1 MNIQNRTIYCKDN
14 LDILKGIDSETVD
27 MIYLDPPFNS
37 KKAWNAP
44 IGSSAEGASF
54 KDTWTKD
61 DIKEEWV
68 DAIRAEYPE
77 LHAFLN
83 SFKLWGQESDVAYI
97 IYMAVRII
105 ECRRIL
111 KNTGTI
117 WYHCDHVMNDY
128 VKIMLDIIF
137 GRGHDINNIVWL
149 YKSGGASKRTFA
161 KKHDNIF
168 FYCKTKDYKYNMVK
182 ERSYVV
188 GGLVKNY
195 EIDENGKPYH
205 LISPKDYWDIP
216 ILSVTAKER
225 TGYPTQKPLALLRKI
240 IESSTEPGDIVLDP
254 FCGCATTC
262 VAAEQTGRQW
272 VGIDVS
278 IKAYELVKDRLHADV
293 NHHGQLSL
301 DSPEQININFSTT
314 PPVRNAIQ
322 SAEKKWVYIISNE
335 AYPDEYKVGI
345 ATNWKSRLNSYQ
357 TSDPNRG
364 YKLEYKIET
373 PDYRELEKAVHE
385 HFDNRHEWVRAELKD
400 IIKFISEQ

>member
-1 MNIQNRTIYCKDN
+1 M
-14 LDILKGIDSETVD
+14 
-27 MIYLDPPFNS
+27 
-37 KKAWNAP
+37 
-44 IGSSAEGASF
+44 
-54 KDTWTKD
+54 
-61 DIKEEWV
+61 
-68 DAIRAEYPE
+68 
-77 LHAFLN
+77 
-83 SFKLWGQESDVAYI
+83 
-97 IYMAVRII
+97 
-105 ECRRIL
+105 
-111 KNTGTI
+111 
-117 WYHCDHVMNDY
+117 
-128 VKIMLDIIF
+128 
-137 GRGHDINNIVWL
+137 
-149 YKSGGASKRTFA
+149 
-161 KKHDNIF
+161 
-168 FYCKTKDYKYNMVK
+168 
-182 ERSYVV
+182 
-188 GGLVKNY
+188 
-195 EIDENGKPYH
+195 
-205 LISPKDYWDIP
+205 
-216 ILSVTAKER
+216 
-225 TGYPTQKPLALLRKI
+225 
-240 IESSTEPGDIVLDP
+240 
-254 FCGCATTC
+254 
-262 VAAEQTGRQW
+262 AAEQTGRQW